1 MFTQSHLRD
10 QNEDRHGCQAASCP
24 QGRGAGLRKTAAF
37 APAGAHVV
45 CHQKRDRAAPI
56 DEPQAYAVGLFPKSG
71 RDALAH
77 RIFAC
82 GLCRNAKQC
91 GRYGE
96 VHDIT
101 EGIIPDITPYMGITV
116 GEKRELEMMAIN
128 HIGTL
133 SRGGQRIRNN
143 WLEYDAGAN
152 DEALFVHG
160 VDKLHPCYVALEYEK
175 ANVCRYSLQPFWD
188 YAFAKIQDSPL
199 NETWEELNKQR
210 PPNAGDKPIL
220 ERRPKPPG
228 TFAEM
233 KRVVEQRCGLAR

>member
-1 MFTQSHLRD
+1 MTDSYTLRD
-10 QNEDRHGCQAASCP
+10 VICEMKRKPRTGWVDHGIQNAETVWQHSYAMWRICRELATWYLGARH
-24 QGRGAGLRKTAAF
+24 
-37 APAGAHVV
+37 
-45 CHQKRDRAAPI
+45 
-56 DEPQAYAVGLFPKSG
+56 
-71 RDALAH
+71 
-77 RIFAC
+77 
-82 GLCRNAKQC
+82 AKQC

-199 NETWEELNKQR
+199 IETWGELNKQR

-233 KRVVEQRCGLAR
+233 KRVVEQRCGLARRFRFGCGVFCGINQ